1 MRSLLTRD
9 VPQSQPEEPLRADV
23 PELRDAAIAALYYGQ
38 RQAGDFYD
46 FIRVHPQR
54 VLFGLLD
61 AAGNVD
67 ETRAILSA
75 AQQTFRTL
83 GASLFAADDVNEAE
97 AMSELGLQLNRSV
110 LNAAQGVHSC
120 PGFVGCYNENLGII
134 CYFNAGHTPGLVR
147 DRTGVSELAA
157 TGLPLGLF
165 SHATC
170 DAPMVALEPGA
181 DILLVSRGIVEG
193 KHDGEEFGMDRVKE
207 GLQHAPAESAKEL
220 CMTILDKVRQFMG
233 TPPTHNDVT
242 ALALVRAKAAS
253 AENAQGQPPS
263 AVRPA

>member
-1 MRSLLTRD
+1 MFSLLTRGL
-9 VPQSQPEEPLRADV
+9 PKSQPEDPQRADV

-46 FIRVHPQR
+46 FLRVHPRR

-61 AAGNVD
+61 AAGSAD
-67 ETRAILSA
+67 STRAILSA

-97 AMSELGLQLNRSV
+97 AMSELCLHLNRSV
-110 LNAAQGVHSC
+110 LSAAQGVHSC
-120 PGFVGCYNENLGII
+120 PGFVGCYNEDLGVI

-170 DAPMVALEPGA
+170 ESPMVALEPGA

-193 KHDGEEFGMDRVKE
+193 KRRGEEFGMDRVKE
-207 GLQHAPAESAKEL
+207 GLQQAPSESAKEL
-220 CMTILDKVRQFMG
+220 CVTILDKVRQFMG
-233 TPPTHNDVT
+233 TPPTHDDVT
-242 ALALVRAKAAS
+242 ALALARDKTAAT
-253 AENAQGQPPS
+253 
-263 AVRPA
+263 